1 MKKINEISTKLYIKG
16 QMVKERVV
24 KKLKNND
31 GEFYIDKNVTVA
43 IVVVLGLILFG
54 LAKDKLPELFQKAID
69 KAGSVYDGV

>member
-24 KKLKNND
+24 EKLKNND
-31 GEFYIDKNVTVA
+31 GEFYIDKNVTIA

>member
-31 GEFYIDKNVTVA
+31 GEFYIDKNVTIA